1 MAVAASDAATPSSAG
16 NADATAG
23 DGDSGAAA
31 ATAGVD
37 SAAAVDEDDVD
48 VEVDDGDGDDDG
60 DAEGSGAAVGPISTR
75 RPLRRGERARN
86 GRRLREWLAALPPD
100 RVGTVIVKG
109 SFDEVMR
116 QLQVRLR
123 HPHSGA
129 VT

>member
-1 MAVAASDAATPSSAG
+1 MAVAASDAAPPSSAG

-31 ATAGVD
+31 TAGVD
-37 SAAAVDEDDVD
+37 SAAVVDEDDVD

-60 DAEGSGAAVGPISTR
+60 DAEGSGAAGPTPTR

-116 QLQVRLR
+116 QLQVRSP